1 MFHARGRAKRT
12 QPGPLPAPP
21 VLSCEGTKRLR
32 RDEEYRFPNAAG
44 ERSKKQSDFTI
55 PGPQNRYRVARGSS
69 CHPEPAYFRTDG
81 AFQDAQKR
89 PPLAQG
95 TAADGG
101 ASPPV
106 AGLPPERKSGAV
118 QDPDSE
124 SWHPA
129 IALGKRFSRAGLAP
143 VNPRKPSSL
152 LLIKAGRK
160 RTPMSGPGR

>member
-32 RDEEYRFPNAAG
+32 IDEEYRFPNAAG
-44 ERSKKQSDFTI
+44 ERSKKQSNFTI
-55 PGPQNRYRVARGSS
+55 PGPQNRYRVARGAG
-69 CHPEPAYFRTDG
+69 CHPEPAYFRADR
-81 AFQDAQKR
+81 AFQDAQER
-89 PPLAQG
+89 SPLAQR

-106 AGLPPERKSGAV
+106 AGLSPERKSGAV
-118 QDPDSE
+118 QDSDYQ

-129 IALGKRFSRAGLAP
+129 IKFGKKILESRPGAGHPAE
-143 VNPRKPSSL
+143 
-152 LLIKAGRK
+152 
-160 RTPMSGPGR
+160 